1 MVDTVATILLTWVQQ
16 GPRGVDGL
24 RPGPRLARREAV
36 GGRGGGDGGHL
47 GENMVTHRAHV
58 CVTVISVTISM
69 MGEGG
74 RPPVFSPP
82 PRSRL
87 DILARAPSCLP
98 GPALRSSEAVGLGME
113 SYST

>member
-16 GPRGVDGL
+16 RPRGVDGL
-24 RPGPRLARREAV
+24 RPGPRLAGGEAV

-58 CVTVISVTISM
+58 CVIVISVTISM

-98 GPALRSSEAVGLGME
+98 GPALRSSEAVGLGIE

>member
-1 MVDTVATILLTWVQQ
+1 
-16 GPRGVDGL
+16 
-24 RPGPRLARREAV
+24 
-36 GGRGGGDGGHL
+36 
-47 GENMVTHRAHV
+47 MVTHRAHV